1 MVTVNGFIA
10 IDGIVCQDIL
20 GYFDSIEEA
29 QDAIREIKYDMN
41 QTNKH
46 PGTVRICFMDSIF
59 ELFNNEMMIC
69 APVTI
74 GSHEK
79 ER

>member
-1 MVTVNGFIA
+1 MVTVNALIA
-10 IDGIVCQDIL
+10 VDGVVCQDIL

-41 QTNKH
+41 QANKH

-59 ELFNNEMMIC
+59 ELFNNQVTIC
-69 APVTI
+69 VPVTI
-74 GSHEK
+74 GHL
-79 ER
+79 